1 MFKHTTYV
9 ILPYIHALFN
19 QIFATGLFPLDWS
32 ESVISPIQKKGP
44 KCDSNNYRAV
54 SLINSL
60 CKICMRILS
69 NRVTNW
75 CEHHNITD
83 ESQAGFRK
91 QYSTIDN
98 IFNLQA
104 AIQKY
109 RSIRKGRF
117 YVFYIDFK
125 SKISMDTIILKCG
138 LVCKDMV
145 YMTPFLEFSNLC
157 ALS

>member
-1 MFKHTTYV
+1 MATGIDGICFEMFKHTTYV

-19 QIFATGLFPLDWS
+19 QIFATGLFPADWS

-54 SLINSL
+54 SLLNSL

-109 RSIRKGRF
+109 RSIRKDRF
-117 YVFYIDFK
+117 YVFLYRFQ
-125 SKISMDTIILKCG
+125 ISIRWIQS
-138 LVCKDMV
+138 
-145 YMTPFLEFSNLC
+145 F
-157 ALS
+157 